1 MLEPVAGNLSAMV
14 GFEYGYFGRLDYTF
28 NRRNRLPSDAPTNAI
43 LSSMESGIMLLG
55 GREKKPRGG

>member
-1 MLEPVAGNLSAMV
+1 MLEPVAGNLSAMI

-43 LSSMESGIMLLG
+43 LSSME
-55 GREKKPRGG
+55 